1 MRRYLPGFLINH
13 EKTVCICVRETGT
26 DRDGLFSFVLLTAPV
41 RWNGKK
47 RCCYPMSFPF
57 SIRRTLS
64 CHLSRVE
71 RWPMLMTVVPGS
83 AVRRRY
89 IFSSVSSS
97 MALVASSRKTHF
109 GFLRNTRTKASFC
122 CSPKERMWLQSASV
136 SGFSIKWERPHSI
149 RRGER
154 ISLSAVSSG
163 YDEASA
169 EVPMGM

>member
-1 MRRYLPGFLINH
+1 MICLINGACAV
-13 EKTVCICVRETGT
+13 ER
-26 DRDGLFSFVLLTAPV
+26 
-41 RWNGKK
+41 KK

-57 SIRRTLS
+57 SIRRTLL
-64 CHLSRVE
+64 CHLSKVE

-136 SGFSIKWERPHSI
+136 SGFPLNGRDRIPQGAGKVFPYPPFPAGTMRLRQRCPWECKVF
-149 RRGER
+149 GE
-154 ISLSAVSSG
+154 
-163 YDEASA
+163 
-169 EVPMGM
+169 

>member
-1 MRRYLPGFLINH
+1 MRRYLQGFLINH

-64 CHLSRVE
+64 CHLSKVE

-97 MALVASSRKTHF
+97 IALVASSRKTHF
-109 GFLRNTRTKASFC
+109 GFLRNTRQK
-122 CSPKERMWLQSASV
+122 P
-136 SGFSIKWERPHSI
+136 I
-149 RRGER
+149 
-154 ISLSAVSSG
+154 SAVPLKRGCGSSPPRYPAFPLNG
-163 YDEASA
+163 KGRIPQGAGKGFPCPPFPA
-169 EVPMGM
+169 GTMRLRQRCP

>member
-1 MRRYLPGFLINH
+1 MKR
-13 EKTVCICVRETGT
+13 
-26 DRDGLFSFVLLTAPV
+26 
-41 RWNGKK
+41 KK

-57 SIRRTLS
+57 SIRRTLL
-64 CHLSRVE
+64 CHLSKVE

-97 MALVASSRKTHF
+97 IALVASSRKTHF
-109 GFLRNTRTKASFC
+109 GFLRNTRTKANFC

-136 SGFSIKWERPHSI
+136 SGFSIKWERPHST
-149 RRGER
+149 RSGES
-154 ISLSAVSSG
+154 ISSSAVSSG
-163 YDEASA
+163 YDAASA